1 MARKRDQRRDE
12 ALRLWL
18 DSGGEMKL
26 VDIANRLGCS
36 GSQIRKWKSQ
46 DKWSLDDSRR
56 SVTESNSNVTNEKE
70 RYQSMKGNKNAVGNS
85 GGAPLGNGN
94 AIGNPGGGAPLG
106 NKNAVTTGEHESLS
120 WEFLTEKE
128 RELYVSLEGDSAK
141 GMDAV
146 IRELEIRRLR
156 MMERIYNINNGMTDE
171 EKSTLEQLRDVD
183 YVGTKDGQKVRL
195 TKEKLVTVEVRRKTT
210 AKIDRLLSIENSL
223 NNVTNLYIKAIKQKS
238 DLEQAE
244 AKREL
249 TRSQTSINRE
259 RLVKPEQ
266 VSNTPNF
273 SAMSTEEL
281 RIYANDLKP
290 TT

>member
-12 ALRLWL
+12 AMRLWL
-18 DSGGEMKL
+18 DSAGEMKL

-46 DKWSLDDSRR
+46 DKWSIEDNKR

-70 RYQSMKGNKNAVGNS
+70 RYQSLKGNKNAAGNS

-94 AIGNPGGGAPLG
+94 AIGNAGGGAPLG

-195 TKEKLVTVEVRRKTT
+195 TKEKLVTVEVRKKTT

-244 AKREL
+244 VKREL